1 MTKVCNPKDG
11 EVAKT
16 DEAVAKMDF
25 LKRMHSS
32 FFCKFV
38 PSIFMA
44 EYILENINFSTLSVY
59 DLLKHTTESS
69 FVGITDFHEICP
81 VAIENNTGIFT
92 KESSLQDFPMVT
104 ISKVGSSVLCSCT
117 CDNPDEKLCAHQA
130 EIIHSILEEKNFRIF
145 FDDLL
150 RRKILIPKA
159 KGYGL
164 ENEPDL
170 DAYFQ
175 LEYQDGKIEI
185 LPKIK
190 EMLPVDD
197 IMFQRDLLP
206 QHSSKLEELALSD
219 TGKKQILVI
228 GKHRYYNHL
237 IFSLMEAEITQ
248 TGKIKNPVTPVDAMQ
263 LIWKAEKP
271 QEIKFYTAINS
282 FQNNYNEDY
291 NPAELEALKLIVQN
305 PMGLEVY
312 YHDREIAETVSAR
325 SLSLIELNTLDAEVQ
340 LTVFKKDPFYEITGK
355 LQFNDT
361 SIPFKNVV
369 LRNEYF
375 VYNSNIFSL
384 VTHPDML
391 RIIRFFKANNEI
403 LLIHS
408 SKYESFMQNILHTLE
423 ERIHINYSYIQTAT
437 QVQLEDKNYQIEKV
451 IYLRQQDSY
460 IGITPVM
467 KYGQVEVPV
476 YSRKQIFDTDQN
488 GNPFKIERNDA
499 SEARFTSLIM
509 QQHPDFEEQMDGYQ
523 YFYLH
528 RDKFMENNWFLEA
541 FEIWRNEGITIL
553 GFNELK
559 NNKLNPHRAKIN
571 IQITSGLDW
580 FNAKLKVG
588 FGQKEATLKQ
598 LHRTLR
604 NKSKFV
610 QLDDGT
616 LGILPEEWIEKIA
629 TYFQAGEID
638 EELLKIP
645 KINFTEISSLFEKEV
660 LSKEVQNEITTYSSR
675 FLKVKNIPEVNI
687 PVDLKAEL
695 RDYQHEGLNWL
706 NFLDGFN
713 FGGCLAD
720 DMGLGKTIQIIAFIL
735 SQREKRGHTTNLIV
749 VPTSLLFNWQ
759 EEISRFAPSIKV
771 LMHYGADRPKTTVH
785 LSEYEVVLTS
795 YGMLLSDIQFL
806 KTFNFNYVFLDESQT
821 IKNPNSE
828 RYKAARLLQSRN
840 RIVLTGTPV
849 ENSTFD
855 LYSQLSFACPGLLGS
870 KQYFKDIYAIPID
883 KFEYSKR
890 ALELQQKIK
899 PFILRRTKKQVA
911 KELPEKTETV
921 IYCEMNAEQR
931 KIYDAYE
938 KELREFIEA
947 NDEDDLHKN
956 SMHVLTGLTRLRQIC
971 NSPVLIKEGY
981 SGEHSVKIEILME
994 QILGKSKDHK
1004 ILVFSQFVGML
1015 DLIKAELEKQG
1026 IRFEYLTGQTKDRGE
1041 KVAHFQENKEVR
1053 VFLISLKAGG
1063 VGLNLTQADYIY
1075 LVDPWWNPAIEN
1087 QAIDRSYRIGQTKN
1101 VIAVRMIC
1109 SNTVE
1114 EKILTLQKKKKQLAQ
1129 NLLKTDGTKFQGLS
1143 RQDLM
1148 DLLGS
1153 ES

>member
-1 MTKVCNPKDG
+1 M
-11 EVAKT
+11 
-16 DEAVAKMDF
+16 
-25 LKRMHSS
+25 
-32 FFCKFV
+32 FFV
-38 PSIFMA
+38 SLLRSIFMA
-44 EYILENINFSTLSVY
+44 EYILENINITTLSVY
-59 DLLKHTTESS
+59 DLLKHTAESS
-69 FVGITDFHEICP
+69 FIGITDFRDIYP
-81 VAIENNTGIFT
+81 IAIENNTGIFT
-92 KESSLQDFPMVT
+92 KKSSLQNFPTV
-104 ISKVGSSVLCSCT
+104 SVSRIGNVLLCNCT
-117 CDNPDEKLCAHQA
+117 CDNAKGQLCSHQA
-130 EIIHSILEEKNFRIF
+130 EIIHAILEEKNYRVF

-150 RRKILIPKA
+150 RKKVLLSKT

-170 DAYFQ
+170 DRYFQ
-175 LEYQDGKIEI
+175 IELADGKLEV

-190 EMLPVDD
+190 EMLPIDEHL
-197 IMFQRDLLP
+197 FQRELLP
-206 QHSSKLEELALSD
+206 QLPSKLDELAALD
-219 TGKKQILVI
+219 TGRKQILVI

-237 IFSLMEAEITQ
+237 VFSLMEAEITQ
-248 TGKIKNPVTPVDAMQ
+248 TGKIKNPITAVDAMQ
-263 LIWKAEKP
+263 LIWKADKP
-271 QEIKFYTAINS
+271 TDIKFYTAISS

-291 NPAELEALKLIVQN
+291 NPAELEALKLIVKN
-305 PMGLEVY
+305 PLGLEVY
-312 YHDREIAETVSAR
+312 YHDHGIADTISAK
-325 SLSLIELNTLDAEVQ
+325 SLTPVKLNTLNAEVQ
-340 LTVFKKDPFYEITGK
+340 LSVFKKDPFYEITGE
-355 LQFNDT
+355 LLFNDT
-361 SIPFKNVV
+361 YIPFKNVII
-369 LRNEYF
+369 RNEYF
-375 VYNSNIFSL
+375 VYNNNTFSFID
-384 VTHPDML
+384 HPEML

-408 SKYESFMQNILHTLE
+408 SKYEGFMQQILTTLE
-423 ERIHINYSYIQTAT
+423 EHIHINYSYIQAAT
-437 QVQLEDKNYQIEKV
+437 KVQLEENNFSTEKI
-451 IYLRQQDSY
+451 IYLRQQGNY

-488 GNPFKIERNDA
+488 GNPFKIERNDTA
-499 SEARFTSLIM
+499 EARFTSLVM

-528 RDKFMENNWFLEA
+528 RDKFLDDNWFLDA
-541 FEIWRNEGITIL
+541 FEIWRNEGIVIL

-580 FNAKLKVG
+580 FNARLKVS

-598 LHRTLR
+598 LHRTIR

-610 QLDDGT
+610 QLDDGS
-616 LGILPEEWIEKIA
+616 LGILPEEWMERIA
-629 TYFQAGEID
+629 ACFQAGEIE

-645 KINFTEISSLFEKEV
+645 KINFTEVSALFEKEV
-660 LSKEVQNEITTYSSR
+660 LDTEVQEEITTYSTQ
-675 FLKVKNIPEVNI
+675 FLPGQNIPQIRI
-687 PVDLKAEL
+687 PAELNAEL

-706 NFLDGFN
+706 NFLDNFN

-720 DMGLGKTIQIIAFIL
+720 DMGLGKTLQIIAFIL
-735 SQREKRGHTTNLIV
+735 SQREKRGPETNLIV

-759 EEISRFAPSIKV
+759 EELNKFAPSIKV
-771 LMHYGADRPKTTVH
+771 LVHYGPDRQKITDH
-785 LSEYEVVLTS
+785 LSDYEVILTS
-795 YGMLLSDIQFL
+795 YGILLSDIRFL
-806 KTFNFNYVFLDESQT
+806 KTFNFNYIFLDESQT

-828 RYKAARLLQSRN
+828 RYKAARLLQARN
-840 RIVLTGTPV
+840 RIVLTGTPI

-870 KQYFKDIYAIPID
+870 KQAFKDIYAIPID

-890 ALELQQKIK
+890 AIELQQKIK

-911 KELPEKTETV
+911 RELPEKTETV

-938 KELREFIEA
+938 KELREFIAA
-947 NDEDDLHKN
+947 NDDDDLNKN

-981 SGEHSVKIEILME
+981 SGAHSVKIEILME
-994 QILGKSKDHK
+994 ILGKSKDHK

-1015 DLIKAELEKQG
+1015 DLLKPELERYG
-1026 IRFEYLTGQTKDRGE
+1026 IPFEYLTGQTKDRGQ
-1041 KVAHFQENKEVR
+1041 KVANFQENENIR

-1063 VGLNLTQADYIY
+1063 IGLNLTQADYIY
-1075 LVDPWWNPAIEN
+1075 LIDPWWNPAAEN

-1114 EKILTLQKKKKQLAQ
+1114 EKILTLQKKKTMLAQ
-1129 NLLKTDGTKFQGLS
+1129 SLLKTDGTKFQGLS
-1143 RQDLM
+1143 KQDLL
-1148 DLLGS
+1148 DIL
-1153 ES
+1153 EQK

>member
-1 MTKVCNPKDG
+1 
-11 EVAKT
+11 
-16 DEAVAKMDF
+16 
-25 LKRMHSS
+25 
-32 FFCKFV
+32 
-38 PSIFMA
+38 MA
-44 EYILENINFSTLSVY
+44 EYILDNVNISTLSVY
-59 DLLKHTTESS
+59 DLLKHTSDST
-69 FVGITDFHEICP
+69 FIGIRDFRDISP
-81 VAIENNTGIFT
+81 VAIEKDTGIFT
-92 KESSLQDFPMVT
+92 KQSTLYDFPMVNIT
-104 ISKVGSSVLCSCT
+104 RIGSSLLCSCT
-117 CDNPDEKLCAHQA
+117 CNNEKKQLCIHQA
-130 EIIHSILEEKNFRIF
+130 EIIHCIIEDKNYRLF
-145 FDDLL
+145 FDDIL
-150 RRKILIPKA
+150 RKKTFLPKA

-170 DAYFQ
+170 DQYFELQ
-175 LEYQDGKIEI
+175 YTDGRIEI
-185 LPKIK
+185 VPKIK

-197 IMFQRDLLP
+197 VILKKDLLP
-206 QHSSKLEELALSD
+206 QFSSKLDELAAQE
-219 TGKKQILVI
+219 TAKKQILVI

-237 IFSLMEAEITQ
+237 TFSLMEAETTQ
-248 TGKIKNPVTPVDAMQ
+248 SGKIKNPVSPVDAMQ
-263 LIWKAEKP
+263 LIWKAEQP
-271 QEIKFYTAINS
+271 ADIKFYTAITS

-305 PMGLEVY
+305 PLELEVC
-312 YHDREIAETVSAR
+312 YHDRQIAETVSAK
-325 SLSLIELNTLDAEVQ
+325 SLFKVELNTLDAEVQ
-340 LTVFKKDPFYEITGK
+340 LSVFKKDPFYEITGE
-355 LQFNDT
+355 LQFNDV
-361 SIPFKNVV
+361 SVPFKNVV

-375 VYNSNIFSL
+375 VYNRNIFSF
-384 VTHPDML
+384 VDDPDML
-391 RIIRFFKANNEI
+391 KIIRFFKANNEI
-403 LLIHS
+403 LLVHS
-408 SKYESFMQNILHTLE
+408 SKYEAFMQNILSAIE
-423 ERIHINYSYIQTAT
+423 ERIHINYSYIQPAT
-437 QVQLEDKNYQIEKV
+437 EVQLEDKNYQVEKV
-451 IYLRQQDSY
+451 IYLRQQENY

-467 KYGQVEVPV
+467 KYGDIEVPV

-488 GNPFKIERNDA
+488 GNPFKIERNESA
-499 SEARFTSLIM
+499 EARFTSLIM
-509 QQHPDFEEQMDGYQ
+509 QQHPDFEDQMDGYQ

-528 RDKFMENNWFLEA
+528 RDKFLDNNWFLNA
-541 FEIWRNEGITIL
+541 FETWRNEGITIL

-559 NNKLNPHRAKIN
+559 NNKLNAHRAKIN

-588 FGQKEATLKQ
+588 FGPKEASLKQ
-598 LHRTLR
+598 LHRAIR

-610 QLDDGT
+610 QLDDGSM
-616 LGILPEEWIEKIA
+616 GILPEEWMEKISA
-629 TYFQAGEID
+629 CFRVGEID
-638 EELLKIP
+638 EEILKIP
-645 KINFTEISSLFEKEV
+645 KINFTEVTSLFEKEI
-660 LSKEVQNEITTYSSR
+660 LSKEIQEELTSYFAKFS
-675 FLKVKNIPEVNI
+675 KVKDIPETAI
-687 PVDLKAEL
+687 PAELKAEL
-695 RDYQHEGLNWL
+695 RDYQHDGLNWL
-706 NFLDGFN
+706 NFLDDFN

-759 EEISRFAPSIKV
+759 EEISRFAPSVKV
-771 LMHYGADRPKTTVH
+771 LLHYGADRPKATAH
-785 LSEYEVVLTS
+785 MSEYEVVLTT
-795 YGMLLSDIQFL
+795 YGMLLSDIKFL
-806 KTFNFNYVFLDESQT
+806 KGFNFNYVFLDESQV

-890 ALELQQKIK
+890 AMELQQKIK

-921 IYCEMNAEQR
+921 IYCEMNTEQR

-938 KELREFIEA
+938 KELREFVAA
-947 NDEDDLHKN
+947 NDDDDLNKN

-971 NSPVLIKEGY
+971 NSPVLMKEGY
-981 SGEHSVKIEILME
+981 SGENAVKIEILTE

-1015 DLIKAELEKQG
+1015 DLIKAELEQHNIG
-1026 IRFEYLTGQTKDRGE
+1026 YEYLTGQTKDRGE
-1041 KVAHFQENKEVR
+1041 KVTHFQNNEDIR

-1075 LVDPWWNPAIEN
+1075 LVDPWWNPAAEN

-1129 NLLKTDGTKFQGLS
+1129 NLLTTDGKKLQGLS
-1143 RQDLM
+1143 KQDLM

-1153 ES
+1153 GS

>member
-1 MTKVCNPKDG
+1 
-11 EVAKT
+11 
-16 DEAVAKMDF
+16 
-25 LKRMHSS
+25 
-32 FFCKFV
+32 
-38 PSIFMA
+38 MA
-44 EYILENINFSTLSVY
+44 EYILDNVNITTLSVY
-59 DLLKHTTESS
+59 DLLKHTSDS
-69 FVGITDFHEICP
+69 AFIGIRDFREIYP
-81 VAIENNTGIFT
+81 AAIENNTGIFT
-92 KESSLQDFPMVT
+92 KQSSLQDFPMVS
-104 ISKVGSSVLCSCT
+104 ISKVGSSLLCSCT
-117 CDNPDEKLCAHQA
+117 CDNQKNLLCSHQA
-130 EIIHSILEEKNFRIF
+130 EIIHCIIEDKNYRLF
-145 FDDLL
+145 FDDML
-150 RRKILIPKA
+150 RKKAILPKA
-159 KGYGL
+159 KAYGL

-170 DAYFQ
+170 DQYFQ
-175 LEYQDGKIEI
+175 LEYSDGKIEI
-185 LPKIK
+185 HPKIK
-190 EMLPVDD
+190 EMLPVDEV
-197 IMFQRDLLP
+197 MLQKDLLP
-206 QHSSKLEELALSD
+206 QLPSRLDELAVLE

-228 GKHRYYNHL
+228 GKHRYYNHMT
-237 IFSLMEAEITQ
+237 FSLMEAEVTQ
-248 TGKIKNPVTPVDAMQ
+248 TGKLKNPVNPVDAMQ

-271 QEIKFYTAINS
+271 ADIKFYTAITS

-291 NPAELEALKLIVQN
+291 NPSELEALKLIVKN
-305 PMGLEVY
+305 PLGLEVY
-312 YHDREIAETVSAR
+312 YHDREIAETVSAK
-325 SLSLIELNTLDAEVQ
+325 SLSQVELNTLDAEVQ
-340 LTVFKKDPFYEITGK
+340 LSVFKKDPFYEITGE
-355 LQFNDT
+355 LLFNDI
-361 SIPFKNVV
+361 SVPFKNIV
-369 LRNEYF
+369 LKNEYF
-375 VYNSNIFSL
+375 VYNRNVFSF
-384 VTHPDML
+384 VDHPDML

-408 SKYESFMQNILHTLE
+408 SKYEAFMKDILSTIE
-423 ERIHINYSYIQTAT
+423 DRIHINYNYIQAAT
-437 QVQLEDKNYQIEKV
+437 KAQLEDKNYHTERV
-451 IYLRQQDSY
+451 IYLRQQENY

-467 KYGQVEVPV
+467 KYGGVEVPV
-476 YSRKQIFDTDQN
+476 YSRKQLFDTDQN
-488 GNPFKIERNDA
+488 GNPFKIERNEPA
-499 SEARFTSLIM
+499 EARFTSLVM

-528 RDKFMENNWFLEA
+528 RDKFLDNNWFLGA
-541 FEIWRNEGITIL
+541 FDTWRNEGITIL

-559 NNKLNPHRAKIN
+559 NNKLNSHRAKIN

-588 FGQKEATLKQ
+588 FGPKEASLKQ
-598 LHRTLR
+598 LHRSIR

-610 QLDDGT
+610 QLDDGS
-616 LGILPEEWIEKIA
+616 LGILPEEWMEKIA
-629 TYFQAGEID
+629 AYFHAGEID
-638 EELLKIP
+638 EQLLKIP
-645 KINFTEISSLFEKEV
+645 KINFTEVTSLFEKEI
-660 LSKEVQNEITTYSSR
+660 LSQEVQDELATYSTKFS
-675 FLKVKNIPEVNI
+675 KVKNIPKVNI
-687 PVDLKAEL
+687 PAALNAEL
-695 RDYQHEGLNWL
+695 RDYQHDGLNWL

-759 EEISRFAPSIKV
+759 EELSRFAPSIKV
-771 LMHYGADRPKTTVH
+771 LLHYGADRPKTTAH
-785 LSEYEVVLTS
+785 MQDYEVVLTT
-795 YGMLLSDIQFL
+795 YGMMLSDIRFL
-806 KTFNFNYVFLDESQT
+806 KSFNFNYVFLDESQV

-883 KFEYSKR
+883 KFEFSKR

-938 KELREFIEA
+938 KELREFIAA
-947 NDEDDLHKN
+947 NDDDDLNKN

-971 NSPVLIKEGY
+971 NSPVLMKEGY
-981 SGEHSVKIEILME
+981 SGENAVKIEILME
-994 QILGKSKDHK
+994 QILGKSQDHK

-1015 DLIKAELEKQG
+1015 DLIKTELERHNIQ
-1026 IRFEYLTGQTKDRGE
+1026 FEYLTGQTKDRGE
-1041 KVAHFQENKEVR
+1041 KVSNFQKNKDIR

-1075 LVDPWWNPAIEN
+1075 LVDPWWNPAAEN

-1129 NLLKTDGTKFQGLS
+1129 NLLTTDGKKLQGLS
-1143 RQDLM
+1143 KQDLM
-1148 DLLGS
+1148 DLL
-1153 ES
+1153 ESNS

>member
-1 MTKVCNPKDG
+1 
-11 EVAKT
+11 
-16 DEAVAKMDF
+16 
-25 LKRMHSS
+25 
-32 FFCKFV
+32 
-38 PSIFMA
+38 MA

-59 DLLKHTTESS
+59 DLLKHTSESS
-69 FVGITDFHEICP
+69 FIEITDFHEVYP

-92 KESSLQDFPMVT
+92 KKTSLQDFPMVT
-104 ISKVGSSVLCSCT
+104 ISKIGNSLLCTCT
-117 CDNPDEKLCAHQA
+117 CDHPKAQLCLHQT
-130 EIIHSILEEKNFRIF
+130 EIIHCILEEKNYRIF
-145 FDDLL
+145 FDDIL
-150 RRKILIPKA
+150 RKKTFVSKA

-170 DAYFQ
+170 DLYFQ
-175 LEYQDGKIEI
+175 LEFTEGKLEI
-185 LPKIK
+185 APKIK
-190 EMLPVDD
+190 EMFPIDEL
-197 IMFQRDLLP
+197 MLQKDLLP
-206 QHSSKLEELALSD
+206 QHPSKLDELAALE

-248 TGKIKNPVTPVDAMQ
+248 TGKIKNPVTSVDAMQ

-271 QEIKFYTAINS
+271 LDIKFYTAIS
-282 FQNNYNEDY
+282 TFQNNYNEDY
-291 NPAELEALKLIVQN
+291 NAAELEALKLIVKN
-305 PMGLEVY
+305 PLGLDVY
-312 YHDREIAETVSAR
+312 FHDREIAETISSK
-325 SLSLIELNTLDAEVQ
+325 SLANIKLNTLDGELQ
-340 LTVFKKDPFYEITGK
+340 LSVFKKDPFYEITGE
-355 LQFNDT
+355 LLFND
-361 SIPFKNVV
+361 SSVPFKNVII
-369 LRNEYF
+369 RNEYF
-375 VYNSNIFSL
+375 VYNGNTFSFIE
-384 VTHPDML
+384 HPDML
-391 RIIRFFKANNEI
+391 RIIKFFKANNEI

-408 SKYESFMQNILHTLE
+408 SKYEGFMRQILQTLE
-423 ERIHINYSYIQTAT
+423 DRIQINYRYIHPAT
-437 QVQLEDKNYQIEKV
+437 KVQLKEKKFQTEKI
-451 IYLRQQDSY
+451 IYLRQQENY

-467 KYGQVEVPV
+467 KYGEVEVPV

-488 GNPFKIERNDA
+488 GNPFKIERDDA
-499 SEARFTSLIM
+499 TEARFTSLVM

-528 RDKFMENNWFLEA
+528 RDKFLEDNWFLNA
-541 FEIWRNEGITIL
+541 FELWRNEGIIIL

-559 NNKLNPHRAKIN
+559 NNKLNPHRSKIN

-580 FNAKLKVG
+580 FNAKLKVS

-598 LHRTLR
+598 LHRTIR

-610 QLDDGT
+610 QLDDGS
-616 LGILPEEWIEKIA
+616 LGILPEEWMDKIA
-629 TYFQAGEID
+629 AYFQAGEID
-638 EELLKIP
+638 EDVLKIP
-645 KINFTEISSLFEKEV
+645 KINFTEVSSLFEKEV
-660 LSKEVQNEITTYSSR
+660 LSNEVQDEIATYSTQFST
-675 FLKVKNIPEVNI
+675 VKSIPQINIPTELN
-687 PVDLKAEL
+687 AEL
-695 RDYQHEGLNWL
+695 RDYQHDGLNWL
-706 NFLDGFN
+706 NFLDDFN

-720 DMGLGKTIQIIAFIL
+720 DMGLGKTLQIIAFIL
-735 SQREKRGHTTNLIV
+735 SQREKRGSTTNLVV

-759 EEISRFAPSIKV
+759 EEIRKFAPSIKV
-771 LMHYGADRPKTTVH
+771 LVHYGADRQKTTTH
-785 LSEYEVVLTS
+785 LSDYEVLLTS
-795 YGMLLSDIQFL
+795 YGMLLSDIRFL
-806 KTFNFNYVFLDESQT
+806 KTFTFNYIFLDESQT

-828 RYKAARLLQSRN
+828 RYKAARLLQARN

-849 ENSTFD
+849 ENSIFD

-883 KFEYSKR
+883 KFEFSKR
-890 ALELQQKIK
+890 AMELQQKIK

-947 NDEDDLHKN
+947 NDDDDLNKN
-956 SMHVLTGLTRLRQIC
+956 SIHVLTGLTRLRQIC

-981 SGEHSVKIEILME
+981 SNEHAVKIEILME

-1015 DLIKAELEKQG
+1015 DLLKPELERHG
-1026 IRFEYLTGQTKDRGE
+1026 IPFEYLTGQTKDRGK
-1041 KVAHFQENKEVR
+1041 KVANFQENDDIR

-1075 LVDPWWNPAIEN
+1075 LIDPWWNPATEN

-1114 EKILTLQKKKKQLAQ
+1114 EKILTLQKKKTLLAQ

-1143 RQDLM
+1143 KQDLL
-1148 DLLGS
+1148 DIL
-1153 ES
+1153 EQN

>member
-1 MTKVCNPKDG
+1 
-11 EVAKT
+11 
-16 DEAVAKMDF
+16 
-25 LKRMHSS
+25 
-32 FFCKFV
+32 
-38 PSIFMA
+38 MA
-44 EYILENINFSTLSVY
+44 EYILENINISTLSVY
-59 DLLKHTTESS
+59 DLLKHTTESAFTS
-69 FVGITDFHEICP
+69 IRDFHEIDP
-81 VAIENNTGIFT
+81 VHLENNTGIFT
-92 KESSLQDFPMVT
+92 KKPSLQEFPVVT
-104 ISKVGSSVLCSCT
+104 ISKIGRSLLCSCT
-117 CDNPDEKLCAHQA
+117 CNAPEGQLCAHQA
-130 EIIHSILEEKNFRIF
+130 EIIHAILEKKNFLVF
-145 FDDLL
+145 FDDDL
-150 RRKILIPKA
+150 RRKTIIPKA
-159 KGYGL
+159 KIYGMEHESNL
-164 ENEPDL
+164 DL
-170 DAYFQ
+170 YFQ
-175 LEYQDGKIEI
+175 VKYIEGKIEI
-185 LPKIK
+185 IPKIK
-190 EMLPVDD
+190 EMIPMDEQ
-197 IMFQRDLLP
+197 MFQRDLLP
-206 QHSSKLEELALSD
+206 QHPSKLEELSLLE
-219 TGKKQILVI
+219 TGKKQILVM

-237 IFSLMEAEITQ
+237 VFSLMEAEITQ

-271 QEIKFYTAINS
+271 QEIKFFTAIMT

-305 PMGLEVY
+305 PLALEVY
-312 YHDREIAETVSAR
+312 YHDREIAETVSSK
-325 SLSLIELNTLDAEVQ
+325 SLTPTQLNTLDADIQ
-340 LTVFKKDPFYEITGK
+340 LSVFKKDPFYEITGE
-355 LQFNDT
+355 LQLNDV
-361 SIPFKNVV
+361 SVPFKNIV

-375 VYNSNIFSL
+375 VYNQNIFSF
-384 VTHPDML
+384 VNHPDML
-391 RIIRFFKANNEI
+391 KVIRFFKANNEI
-403 LLIHS
+403 LLVHS
-408 SKYESFMQNILHTLE
+408 SKYEDFMRNILHTLE
-423 ERIHINYSYIQTAT
+423 ERININYSHIQPAT
-437 QVQLEDKNYQIEKV
+437 KAQLKDKNYQIEKV
-451 IYLRQQDSY
+451 VYLRQQENY

-467 KYGQVEVPV
+467 KYGDVEVPV

-499 SEARFTSLIM
+499 AEARFTSLIM

-528 RDKFMENNWFLEA
+528 RDKFLDNNWFLEA
-541 FEIWRNEGITIL
+541 FDNWRSEGVTIL

-559 NNKLNPHRAKIN
+559 NNKLSPHRAKIN

-580 FNAKLKVG
+580 FNAQLKVG

-598 LHRTLR
+598 LHRTIR

-610 QLDDGT
+610 QLDDGS
-616 LGILPEEWIEKIA
+616 LGILPEEWMEKIA
-629 TYFQAGEID
+629 AYFQAGEID

-660 LSKEVQNEITTYSSR
+660 LSKEVQNEISTYFSKFS
-675 FLKVKNIPEVNI
+675 KIKKIPAVAV
-687 PVDLKAEL
+687 PAGLKAEL

-706 NFLDGFN
+706 SFLDGFN

-735 SQREKRGHTTNLIV
+735 SQKEKRGHSTHLVV

-759 EEISRFAPSIKV
+759 EEISRFAPSVKV
-771 LMHYGADRPKTTVH
+771 LLHYGADRPKTTTH
-785 LSEYEVVLTS
+785 MSDYDVVLTT
-795 YGMLLSDIQFL
+795 YGMLLSDIRFL
-806 KTFNFNYVFLDESQT
+806 KTFTFGYIFLDESQT

-828 RYKAARLLQSRN
+828 RYKAARLLHSRN

-911 KELPEKTETV
+911 TELPEKTETV

-931 KIYDAYE
+931 RIYDAYE
-938 KELREFIEA
+938 KELREYIAA
-947 NDEDDLHKN
+947 NDDDELNKN
-956 SMHVLTGLTRLRQIC
+956 SIHILTGLTRLRQIC

-981 SGEHSVKIEILME
+981 SGEHSVKIDILTE

-1015 DLIKAELEKQG
+1015 DLIKAELEKHG
-1026 IRFEYLTGQTKDRGE
+1026 IAFEYLTGQTKDRGE
-1041 KVAHFQENKEVR
+1041 KVANFQNNQDIR

-1114 EKILTLQKKKKQLAQ
+1114 EKILTLQKKKRQLAQ
-1129 NLLKTDGTKFQGLS
+1129 NLLKSDGTKFQGLS
-1143 RQDLM
+1143 KQDLM
-1148 DLLGS
+1148 DLL
-1153 ES
+1153 ESDS

>member
-1 MTKVCNPKDG
+1 
-11 EVAKT
+11 
-16 DEAVAKMDF
+16 
-25 LKRMHSS
+25 
-32 FFCKFV
+32 
-38 PSIFMA
+38 MA
-44 EYILENINFSTLSVY
+44 EYILDKINISTLSVY
-59 DLLKHTTESS
+59 DLLKHTSDS
-69 FVGITDFHEICP
+69 AFIGIRDFREIYP
-81 VAIENNTGIFT
+81 AAIENNTGIFT
-92 KESSLQDFPMVT
+92 KLSSLQDFPAVT
-104 ISKVGSSVLCSCT
+104 ISKINSTLICSCT
-117 CDNPDEKLCAHQA
+117 CDNEKNMLCSHQT
-130 EIIHSILEEKNFRIF
+130 EVIHSIIENKNFRLF
-145 FDDLL
+145 FDKKKKKKTFLT
-150 RRKILIPKA
+150 KA

-170 DAYFQ
+170 DQYFE
-175 LEYQDGKIEI
+175 LVYKDDKIEI

-197 IMFQRDLLP
+197 LMLTRELLP
-206 QHSSKLEELALSD
+206 QSSSQLDQLAMLE
-219 TGKKQILVI
+219 TGKKMILVI
-228 GKHRYYNHL
+228 GKHRYYNHMT
-237 IFSLMEAEITQ
+237 FSLMKAEITQ
-248 TGKIKNPVTPVDAMQ
+248 TGKIKNPVSPIDALQ

-271 QEIKFYTAINS
+271 ADIKFYTAITS

-291 NPAELEALKLIVQN
+291 NPSELEALKLIVQN
-305 PMGLEVY
+305 PLELEVY
-312 YHDREIAETVSAR
+312 YHDREMAETVSSK
-325 SLSLIELNTLDAEVQ
+325 SLFPIELNTLDAEVQ
-340 LTVFKKDPFYEITGK
+340 LSVFKKDPFFEITGE
-355 LQFNDT
+355 LLFNDI
-361 SIPFKNVV
+361 SIPFKNIV

-375 VYNSNIFSL
+375 VYNRNIFSF
-384 VTHPDML
+384 VDDPDML

-403 LLIHS
+403 LLVHS
-408 SKYESFMQNILHTLE
+408 SKYEAFMQNILSVIE

-437 QVQLEDKNYQIEKV
+437 KVQLEDKNYQTEKV
-451 IYLRQQDSY
+451 IYLRQQENY

-467 KYGQVEVPV
+467 KYGDVEVPV
-476 YSRKQIFDTDQN
+476 YSRKQLFDTDQN
-488 GNPFKIERNDA
+488 GNPFKIERNESA
-499 SEARFTSLIM
+499 EARFTSLVM

-528 RDKFMENNWFLEA
+528 RDKFLDNNWFLDA
-541 FEIWRNEGITIL
+541 FETWRNEGIIIL
-553 GFNELK
+553 GFNKLK

-588 FGQKEATLKQ
+588 FGPKEASLKQ
-598 LHRTLR
+598 LHRAIR

-610 QLDDGT
+610 QLDDGSM
-616 LGILPEEWIEKIA
+616 GILPEEWMEKISA
-629 TYFQAGEID
+629 YFRAGEID

-645 KINFTEISSLFEKEV
+645 KINFSEVTSLFEKEI
-660 LSKEVQNEITTYSSR
+660 LSKEIQEELTCYSTKFS
-675 FLKVKNIPEVNI
+675 KVKDIPEVAV
-687 PVDLKAEL
+687 PADLDAEL
-695 RDYQHEGLNWL
+695 RDYQHDGLNWL
-706 NFLDGFN
+706 NFLDSFN

-759 EEISRFAPSIKV
+759 EEMNRFAPSIKV
-771 LMHYGADRPKTTVH
+771 LLHYGADRPKTTAH
-785 LSEYEVVLTS
+785 MPEYEVVLTT

-806 KTFNFNYVFLDESQT
+806 KNLNFNYVFLDESQV

-890 ALELQQKIK
+890 AIELQQKIK

-921 IYCEMNAEQR
+921 IYCEMNTEQR

-938 KELREFIEA
+938 KELREFIAA
-947 NDEDDLHKN
+947 NDDDDLNKN

-971 NSPVLIKEGY
+971 NSPVLMKEGY
-981 SGEHSVKIEILME
+981 SGENAVKIEILME

-1015 DLIKAELEKQG
+1015 DLIKAELERHNIQ
-1026 IRFEYLTGQTKDRGE
+1026 FEYLTGQTKDRGE
-1041 KVAHFQENKEVR
+1041 KVSNFQKNKDIR
-1053 VFLISLKAGG
+1053 IFLISLKAGG

-1075 LVDPWWNPAIEN
+1075 LVDPWWNPAAEN

-1114 EKILTLQKKKKQLAQ
+1114 EKILTLQKKKKELAQ
-1129 NLLKTDGTKFQGLS
+1129 NLLTTDGKKFQGLS

-1148 DLLGS
+1148 DLLAS

>member
-1 MTKVCNPKDG
+1 
-11 EVAKT
+11 
-16 DEAVAKMDF
+16 
-25 LKRMHSS
+25 
-32 FFCKFV
+32 
-38 PSIFMA
+38 MA
-44 EYILENINFSTLSVY
+44 EYILENINISTLSVY
-59 DLLKHTTESS
+59 DLLKHTSESS
-69 FVGITDFHEICP
+69 FIGITDFHEVYP

-92 KESSLQDFPMVT
+92 KDSSLQDFPMVT
-104 ISKVGSSVLCSCT
+104 ISRINNSLICSCT
-117 CDNPDEKLCAHQA
+117 CDHSKAQLCAHQA
-130 EIIHSILEEKNFRIF
+130 EIIHCILEEKKYRIF
-145 FDDLL
+145 FDEIL
-150 RRKILIPKA
+150 RKKTFLSKA

-170 DAYFQ
+170 DQYFQ
-175 LEYQDGKIEI
+175 LRLTEGKLEI

-190 EMLPVDD
+190 EMLPMDEQ
-197 IMFQRDLLP
+197 MFQRDLLP
-206 QHSSKLEELALSD
+206 QLPSKLDELAAQE

-237 IFSLMEAEITQ
+237 VFSLMEAETTQ
-248 TGKIKNPVTPVDAMQ
+248 TGKIKNPVNAVDAMQ

-271 QEIKFYTAINS
+271 LDIKFYTAISS
-282 FQNNYNEDY
+282 FQNNYNEEY
-291 NPAELEALKLIVQN
+291 NAAEWEALKLIVKN
-305 PMGLEVY
+305 PLDLEVY
-312 YHDREIAETVSAR
+312 YHDREIAETVSAK
-325 SLSLIELNTLDAEVQ
+325 SLTPVTLNTLNTEVQ
-340 LTVFKKDPFYEITGK
+340 LSVFKKDPFYEITGS
-355 LQFNDT
+355 LLLND
-361 SIPFKNVV
+361 SSVPFKNVII
-369 LRNEYF
+369 RNEYF
-375 VYNSNIFSL
+375 VYNSNTFSL
-384 VTHPDML
+384 IDHPDML

-408 SKYESFMQNILHTLE
+408 SKYEEFMRQTLSSLE
-423 ERIHINYSYIQTAT
+423 EHIHINYSYIQSAT
-437 QVQLEDKNYQIEKV
+437 KVQLEEKKFQIERV
-451 IYLRQQDSY
+451 IYLRQQENY

-499 SEARFTSLIM
+499 SEARFTSLVM

-528 RDKFMENNWFLEA
+528 RDKFLDDNWFLNA
-541 FEIWRNEGITIL
+541 FEAWRNEGIIIL

-598 LHRTLR
+598 LHRTIR

-610 QLDDGT
+610 QLDDGS
-616 LGILPEEWIEKIA
+616 LGILPEEWMDKIA
-629 TYFQAGEID
+629 AYFQAGEID

-645 KINFTEISSLFEKEV
+645 KINFTEISSLFEKEI
-660 LSKEVQNEITTYSSR
+660 LSTEIQDEITTYSTQFSPG
-675 FLKVKNIPEVNI
+675 KNIPQVNI
-687 PVDLKAEL
+687 PVELNAEL

-706 NFLDGFN
+706 NFLDDFN

-720 DMGLGKTIQIIAFIL
+720 DMGLGKTLQVIAFIL
-735 SQREKRGHTTNLIV
+735 SQREKRGHTTNLVV
-749 VPTSLLFNWQ
+749 VPTSLIFNWQ
-759 EEISRFAPSIKV
+759 EEVRKFAPSIKV
-771 LMHYGADRPKTTVH
+771 LVHYGPDRQKSTTH
-785 LSEYEVVLTS
+785 LSDYEIILTS
-795 YGMLLSDIQFL
+795 YGMLLSDIRFL
-806 KTFNFNYVFLDESQT
+806 KTFNFNYTFLDESQT

-870 KQYFKDIYAIPID
+870 KHYFKDIYAIPID

-890 ALELQQKIK
+890 AMELQQKIK

-921 IYCEMNAEQR
+921 IYCEMNIEQR
-931 KIYDAYE
+931 RIYDAYE
-938 KELREFIEA
+938 KELREFIAA
-947 NDEDDLHKN
+947 NDDDDLNKN

-981 SGEHSVKIEILME
+981 SGENAVKIEILME

-1015 DLIKAELEKQG
+1015 DLLKPELERHG
-1026 IRFEYLTGQTKDRGE
+1026 IPFEYLTGQTKDRGQ
-1041 KVAHFQENKEVR
+1041 KVANFQENEEIR

-1075 LVDPWWNPAIEN
+1075 LIDPWWNPATEN

-1114 EKILTLQKKKKQLAQ
+1114 EKILVLQKKKKLLAQ

-1143 RQDLM
+1143 KQDLL
-1148 DLLGS
+1148 DIL
-1153 ES
+1153 EQK

>member
-1 MTKVCNPKDG
+1 
-11 EVAKT
+11 
-16 DEAVAKMDF
+16 MDSQIH
-25 LKRMHSS
+25 L
-32 FFCKFV
+32 FFV
-38 PSIFMA
+38 SLPSSIFMA
-44 EYILENINFSTLSVY
+44 EYILDNVNISTLSAY
-59 DLLKHTTESS
+59 DLLKHTSDS
-69 FVGITDFHEICP
+69 AFIGIRDFREIYP
-81 VAIENNTGIFT
+81 AAIENNTGIFT
-92 KESSLQDFPMVT
+92 KQSSLQDFPMVS
-104 ISKVGSSVLCSCT
+104 ISKVGSSLLCSCT
-117 CDNPDEKLCAHQA
+117 CDDQKDKLCSHQA
-130 EIIHSILEEKNFRIF
+130 EIIHCIIEDKNYRLF
-145 FDDLL
+145 FDDML
-150 RRKILIPKA
+150 RKKAILPKA
-159 KGYGL
+159 KAYGL

-170 DAYFQ
+170 DQYFQ
-175 LEYQDGKIEI
+175 LEYSDGKIEI
-185 LPKIK
+185 HPKIK
-190 EMLPVDD
+190 EMLPVDEV
-197 IMFQRDLLP
+197 MLQRDLLP
-206 QHSSKLEELALSD
+206 QLPSKLDELAVLE

-228 GKHRYYNHL
+228 GKHRYYNHMT
-237 IFSLMEAEITQ
+237 FSLMEAEITQ
-248 TGKIKNPVTPVDAMQ
+248 TGKLKNPVTPVDSMQ
-263 LIWKAEKP
+263 LIWRAEKP
-271 QEIKFYTAINS
+271 AEIKFYTAITS

-291 NPAELEALKLIVQN
+291 NPSELEALKLIVQN
-305 PMGLEVY
+305 PLGLDVY
-312 YHDREIAETVSAR
+312 YHDREIAETVSAK
-325 SLSLIELNTLDAEVQ
+325 SLSQVELNTLDAEVQ
-340 LTVFKKDPFYEITGK
+340 LSVFKKDPFYEITGE
-355 LQFNDT
+355 LLFNDI
-361 SIPFKNVV
+361 SVPFKNIV

-375 VYNSNIFSL
+375 VYNRNIFSF
-384 VTHPDML
+384 VDHPDML
-391 RIIRFFKANNEI
+391 KIIRFFKANNEI

-408 SKYESFMQNILHTLE
+408 SKYEAFMKDILSAIE
-423 ERIHINYSYIQTAT
+423 ERIHINYNYIQVAT
-437 QVQLEDKNYQIEKV
+437 KVQLEDKNYHTKRI
-451 IYLRQQDSY
+451 IYLRQQENY

-467 KYGQVEVPV
+467 KYGDVEVPV
-476 YSRKQIFDTDQN
+476 YSRKQLFDTDQN
-488 GNPFKIERNDA
+488 GNPFKIERNEPA
-499 SEARFTSLIM
+499 EARFTSLVM

-528 RDKFMENNWFLEA
+528 RDKFLDNNWFLEA
-541 FEIWRNEGITIL
+541 FDTWRNEGITIL

-559 NNKLNPHRAKIN
+559 NNKLNSHRAKIN

-588 FGQKEATLKQ
+588 FGPKEASLKQ
-598 LHRTLR
+598 LHRSIR

-610 QLDDGT
+610 QLDDGSM
-616 LGILPEEWIEKIA
+616 GILPEEWMEKIA
-629 TYFQAGEID
+629 AYFHAGEID

-645 KINFTEISSLFEKEV
+645 KISFTEVSSLFEKEV
-660 LSKEVQNEITTYSSR
+660 LSQEVQEELTTYSTKFS
-675 FLKVKNIPEVNI
+675 KVKNIPKVNI
-687 PVDLKAEL
+687 PAALNAEL
-695 RDYQHEGLNWL
+695 RDYQHDGLNWL

-759 EEISRFAPSIKV
+759 EELSRFAPSIKV
-771 LMHYGADRPKTTVH
+771 LLHYGADRPKTTAH
-785 LSEYEVVLTS
+785 MQDYEVVLTT
-795 YGMLLSDIQFL
+795 YGMMLSDVRFL
-806 KTFNFNYVFLDESQT
+806 KNFNFNYVFLDESQI

-938 KELREFIEA
+938 KELREFIAA
-947 NDEDDLHKN
+947 NDDDDLNKN

-971 NSPVLIKEGY
+971 NSPVLMKEGY
-981 SGEHSVKIEILME
+981 SGANAVKIEILME
-994 QILGKSKDHK
+994 QILGKSQDHK

-1015 DLIKAELEKQG
+1015 DLIKTELERHNIQ
-1026 IRFEYLTGQTKDRGE
+1026 FEYLTGQTKDRGE
-1041 KVAHFQENKEVR
+1041 KVNNFQKNDDIR

-1075 LVDPWWNPAIEN
+1075 LVDPWWNPAAEN
-1087 QAIDRSYRIGQTKN
+1087 QAIDRSYRMGQTKN

-1129 NLLKTDGTKFQGLS
+1129 NLLTTDGKKLQGLS
-1143 RQDLM
+1143 KQDLM
-1148 DLLGS
+1148 DLLESGS
-1153 ES
+1153 

>member
-1 MTKVCNPKDG
+1 
-11 EVAKT
+11 
-16 DEAVAKMDF
+16 
-25 LKRMHSS
+25 
-32 FFCKFV
+32 
-38 PSIFMA
+38 MA
-44 EYILENINFSTLSVY
+44 EYILDNVNISTLSVY
-59 DLLKHTTESS
+59 DLLKHTSDST
-69 FVGITDFHEICP
+69 FIGIRDFRDISP
-81 VAIENNTGIFT
+81 VAIEKDTGIFT
-92 KESSLQDFPMVT
+92 KQSTLYDFPMVNIT
-104 ISKVGSSVLCSCT
+104 RIGSSLLCSCT
-117 CDNPDEKLCAHQA
+117 CNNEKKQLCIHQA
-130 EIIHSILEEKNFRIF
+130 EIIHCILEDKNYRLF
-145 FDDLL
+145 FDDIL
-150 RRKILIPKA
+150 RKKTFLPKA

-170 DAYFQ
+170 DQYFELQ
-175 LEYQDGKIEI
+175 YTDGRIEI

-197 IMFQRDLLP
+197 VILKRDLLP
-206 QHSSKLEELALSD
+206 QFSSKLDELAVQE
-219 TGKKQILVI
+219 TAKKQILVI
-228 GKHRYYNHL
+228 GKHRYYSHL
-237 IFSLMEAEITQ
+237 TFSLMEAETTQ
-248 TGKIKNPVTPVDAMQ
+248 SGKIKNPVSPVDAMQ
-263 LIWKAEKP
+263 LIWKAEQP
-271 QEIKFYTAINS
+271 ADIKFYTAITS

-291 NPAELEALKLIVQN
+291 NPAELEALKLIVQK
-305 PMGLEVY
+305 PLELEVY
-312 YHDREIAETVSAR
+312 YHDREIAETVSAK
-325 SLSLIELNTLDAEVQ
+325 SLFRVELNTLDAEVQ
-340 LTVFKKDPFYEITGK
+340 LSVFKKDPFYEITGE
-355 LQFNDT
+355 LQFNDV
-361 SIPFKNVV
+361 SVPFKNVV

-375 VYNSNIFSL
+375 VYNRNIFSF
-384 VTHPDML
+384 VDDPDML
-391 RIIRFFKANNEI
+391 KIIRFFKANNEI
-403 LLIHS
+403 LLVHS
-408 SKYESFMQNILHTLE
+408 SKYEAFMQNILSAIE
-423 ERIHINYSYIQTAT
+423 ERIHINYSYIQPAT
-437 QVQLEDKNYQIEKV
+437 EVQLEDKNYQVEKV
-451 IYLRQQDSY
+451 IYLRQQENY

-467 KYGQVEVPV
+467 KYGDIEVPV
-476 YSRKQIFDTDQN
+476 YSKKQIFDTDQN
-488 GNPFKIERNDA
+488 GNPFKIERNESA
-499 SEARFTSLIM
+499 EARFTSLIM
-509 QQHPDFEEQMDGYQ
+509 QQHPDFEDQMDGYQ

-528 RDKFMENNWFLEA
+528 RDKFLDNNWFLDA
-541 FEIWRNEGITIL
+541 FETWRNEGITIL

-559 NNKLNPHRAKIN
+559 NNKLNAHRAKIN

-588 FGQKEATLKQ
+588 FGPKEASLKQ
-598 LHRTLR
+598 LHRAIR

-610 QLDDGT
+610 QLDDGSM
-616 LGILPEEWIEKIA
+616 GILPEEWMEKISA
-629 TYFQAGEID
+629 CFRAGEID
-638 EELLKIP
+638 EEILKIP
-645 KINFTEISSLFEKEV
+645 KINFTEVTSLFEKEI
-660 LSKEVQNEITTYSSR
+660 LSKEIQEELTSYSAKFS
-675 FLKVKNIPEVNI
+675 KVKDIPETAI
-687 PVDLKAEL
+687 PAELNAEL
-695 RDYQHEGLNWL
+695 RDYQHDGLNWL
-706 NFLDGFN
+706 NFLDDFN

-759 EEISRFAPSIKV
+759 EEISRFAPSVNV
-771 LMHYGADRPKTTVH
+771 LLHYGADRPKATAH
-785 LSEYEVVLTS
+785 MSEYEVVLTT
-795 YGMLLSDIQFL
+795 YGMLLSDIKFL
-806 KTFNFNYVFLDESQT
+806 KDFNFNYVFLDESQV

-890 ALELQQKIK
+890 AMELQQKIK

-921 IYCEMNAEQR
+921 IYCEMNTEQR

-938 KELREFIEA
+938 KELREFVAA
-947 NDEDDLHKN
+947 NDDDDLNKN

-971 NSPVLIKEGY
+971 NSPVLMKEGY
-981 SGEHSVKIEILME
+981 SGENAVKIEILTE

-1015 DLIKAELEKQG
+1015 DLIKAELEQHNIG
-1026 IRFEYLTGQTKDRGE
+1026 YEYLTGQTKDRGE
-1041 KVAHFQENKEVR
+1041 KVTHFQNNEDIR

-1075 LVDPWWNPAIEN
+1075 LVDPWWNPAAEN

-1101 VIAVRMIC
+1101 VIAIRMIC

-1129 NLLKTDGTKFQGLS
+1129 NLLTTDGKKLQGLS
-1143 RQDLM
+1143 KQDLM

-1153 ES
+1153 GS

>member
-1 MTKVCNPKDG
+1 
-11 EVAKT
+11 
-16 DEAVAKMDF
+16 
-25 LKRMHSS
+25 
-32 FFCKFV
+32 
-38 PSIFMA
+38 MA
-44 EYILENINFSTLSVY
+44 EYILDNINISTLSVY
-59 DLLKHTTESS
+59 DLLKHTSDS
-69 FVGITDFHEICP
+69 AFIGIRDFREIYP

-92 KESSLQDFPMVT
+92 KQSSLQDFPVVT
-104 ISKVGSSVLCSCT
+104 ISKINSSLLCSCT
-117 CDNPDEKLCAHQA
+117 CGNEKNMLCSHQT
-130 EIIHSILEEKNFRIF
+130 EIIHCIIENKNYRLF
-145 FDDLL
+145 FDEVL
-150 RRKILIPKA
+150 RKKTFLPIA

-170 DAYFQ
+170 DQYFE
-175 LEYQDGKIEI
+175 LEYNDGKIEI
-185 LPKIK
+185 HPRIK
-190 EMLPVDD
+190 EMLPVDN
-197 IMFQRDLLP
+197 IMLTSNLLP
-206 QHSSKLEELALSD
+206 QLPSKLDELAILE

-228 GKHRYYNHL
+228 GKHRYYNHMT
-237 IFSLMEAEITQ
+237 FSLMEAEITQ
-248 TGKIKNPVTPVDAMQ
+248 SGKIKNPVHPVDAMQ

-271 QEIKFYTAINS
+271 ADIKFYTAITS

-291 NPAELEALKLIVQN
+291 NPSELEALKLIVQN
-305 PMGLEVY
+305 PLELEVY
-312 YHDREIAETVSAR
+312 YHDREIAETVSAK
-325 SLSLIELNTLDAEVQ
+325 SLFQVEINTLDAEVQ
-340 LTVFKKDPFYEITGK
+340 LSVFKKDPFFEITGE
-355 LQFNDT
+355 LLFNDI
-361 SIPFKNVV
+361 SIPFKNIV

-375 VYNSNIFSL
+375 VYNRNIFSF
-384 VTHPDML
+384 VDDPDML

-403 LLIHS
+403 LLVHS
-408 SKYESFMQNILHTLE
+408 SKYDAFMKDILSNLE
-423 ERIHINYSYIQTAT
+423 ERIHINYSYIQPAT
-437 QVQLEDKNYQIEKV
+437 KVQLEDKNYQIEKV
-451 IYLRQQDSY
+451 IYLRQQKNY

-467 KYGQVEVPV
+467 KYGDVEVPV
-476 YSRKQIFDTDQN
+476 YSRKQLFDTDQN
-488 GNPFKIERNDA
+488 GNPFKIERNEPA
-499 SEARFTSLIM
+499 EARFTSLVM

-528 RDKFMENNWFLEA
+528 RDKFLDKNWFLDA
-541 FEIWRNEGITIL
+541 FETWRNEGIIIL

-559 NNKLNPHRAKIN
+559 NNKLNPHKAKIN

-588 FGQKEATLKQ
+588 FGPKEASLKQ
-598 LHRTLR
+598 LHRAIR

-610 QLDDGT
+610 QLDDGSM
-616 LGILPEEWIEKIA
+616 GILPEEWMEKISA
-629 TYFQAGEID
+629 YFQAGEID

-645 KINFTEISSLFEKEV
+645 KINFSEVTSLFEKEV
-660 LSKEVQNEITTYSSR
+660 LSREIQEELASYSTKFS
-675 FLKVKNIPEVNI
+675 KVKNIPETAVPAELN
-687 PVDLKAEL
+687 AEL
-695 RDYQHEGLNWL
+695 RDYQHDGLNWL
-706 NFLDGFN
+706 NFLDNFN

-759 EEISRFAPSIKV
+759 EELSRFAPSIKV
-771 LMHYGADRPKTTVH
+771 LLHYGSDRPKTTAH
-785 LSEYEVVLTS
+785 MSDYEVILTT

-806 KTFNFNYVFLDESQT
+806 KNFNFNYVFLDESQV

-890 ALELQQKIK
+890 AVELQQKIK

-921 IYCEMNAEQR
+921 IYCEMNTEQR
-931 KIYDAYE
+931 KIYAAYE
-938 KELREFIEA
+938 KELREFIAA
-947 NDEDDLHKN
+947 NDDDDLNKN

-971 NSPVLIKEGY
+971 NSPVLMKEGY
-981 SGEHSVKIEILME
+981 SGENAVKIEILME

-1015 DLIKAELEKQG
+1015 DLIKTELERHN
-1026 IRFEYLTGQTKDRGE
+1026 IRFEYLTGQTKDRGD
-1041 KVAHFQENKEVR
+1041 KVSNFQKNKDIR

-1075 LVDPWWNPAIEN
+1075 LVDPWWNPAAEN

-1129 NLLKTDGTKFQGLS
+1129 NLLAADGKKLQGLS
-1143 RQDLM
+1143 KQDLM
-1148 DLLGS
+1148 DLLKSGS
-1153 ES
+1153 

>member
-1 MTKVCNPKDG
+1 
-11 EVAKT
+11 
-16 DEAVAKMDF
+16 
-25 LKRMHSS
+25 
-32 FFCKFV
+32 
-38 PSIFMA
+38 MA
-44 EYILENINFSTLSVY
+44 EYILDNINISTLSVY
-59 DLLKHTTESS
+59 DLLKHTSDST
-69 FVGITDFHEICP
+69 FIGIRDFREIYP

-92 KESSLQDFPMVT
+92 KESSLQDFPVVT
-104 ISKVGSSVLCSCT
+104 ISKINSTLLCSCT
-117 CDNPDEKLCAHQA
+117 CSNEKNQLCSHQA
-130 EIIHSILEEKNFRIF
+130 EIIYCIIEDKNYRLF
-145 FDDLL
+145 FDEAL
-150 RRKILIPKA
+150 RKKTFLPRA
-159 KGYGL
+159 KEYGL

-170 DAYFQ
+170 DQYFE
-175 LEYQDGKIEI
+175 LEYTEGKIKI
-185 LPKIK
+185 LSRIK
-190 EMLPVDD
+190 EMLPADD
-197 IMFQRDLLP
+197 VMLTRDLLP
-206 QHSSKLEELALSD
+206 QLPSKLDELAVLES
-219 TGKKQILVI
+219 GKKQILVI
-228 GKHRYYNHL
+228 GKHRYYNHMT
-237 IFSLMEAEITQ
+237 FSLMEAEITQ
-248 TGKIKNPVTPVDAMQ
+248 TGKLKNPVTPVDAMQ

-271 QEIKFYTAINS
+271 TDIKFYTAITT

-291 NPAELEALKLIVQN
+291 NPAELEALKLIVRN
-305 PMGLEVY
+305 PLELEVY
-312 YHDREIAETVSAR
+312 YHDREIAETVSAK
-325 SLSLIELNTLDAEVQ
+325 SLSHIELNTLDAEVQ
-340 LTVFKKDPFYEITGK
+340 LSVFKKYPFFEITGE
-355 LQFNDT
+355 LLFND
-361 SIPFKNVV
+361 IALPFKNIV

-375 VYNSNIFSL
+375 VYNRNIFSF
-384 VTHPDML
+384 VDNPDML
-391 RIIRFFKANNEI
+391 RIIRFFKAHNEI
-403 LLIHS
+403 LLVHS
-408 SKYESFMQNILHTLE
+408 SKYEAFMQDILSALE
-423 ERIHINYSYIQTAT
+423 ERIHINYSYIQPAT
-437 QVQLEDKNYQIEKV
+437 KVQLEDKNYQTEKV
-451 IYLRQQDSY
+451 IYLRQQENY

-467 KYGQVEVPV
+467 KYGDVEVPV
-476 YSRKQIFDTDQN
+476 YSRKQLFDTDQN
-488 GNPFKIERNDA
+488 GNPFKIERNESA
-499 SEARFTSLIM
+499 EARFTSLVM
-509 QQHPDFEEQMDGYQ
+509 QQHPDFEDQMDGYQ

-528 RDKFMENNWFLEA
+528 RDKFLDNNWFLEA
-541 FEIWRNEGITIL
+541 FETWRNEGIIIL

-588 FGQKEATLKQ
+588 FGPKEASLKQ
-598 LHRTLR
+598 LHRAIR

-610 QLDDGT
+610 QLDDGSM
-616 LGILPEEWIEKIA
+616 GILPEEWMEKIA
-629 TYFQAGEID
+629 AYFRAGEID

-645 KINFTEISSLFEKEV
+645 KINFSEVTSLFEKEI
-660 LSKEVQNEITTYSSR
+660 LSKEIQEELTSYSTKFS
-675 FLKVKNIPEVNI
+675 KVKDIPETAVPAELN
-687 PVDLKAEL
+687 AEL
-695 RDYQHEGLNWL
+695 RDYQHDGLNWL
-706 NFLDGFN
+706 NFLDSFN

-749 VPTSLLFNWQ
+749 VPTSLIFNWQ

-771 LMHYGADRPKTTVH
+771 LLHYGADRPKTTAH
-785 LSEYEVVLTS
+785 MPDYEVVLTT

-806 KTFNFNYVFLDESQT
+806 KKLNFNYVFLDESQV

-890 ALELQQKIK
+890 AIELQQKIK

-911 KELPEKTETV
+911 KELPQKTETV
-921 IYCEMNAEQR
+921 IYCEMNTEQR

-938 KELREFIEA
+938 KELREFIAA
-947 NDEDDLHKN
+947 NDDDDLNKN

-971 NSPVLIKEGY
+971 NSPVLMKEGY
-981 SGEHSVKIEILME
+981 SGENAVKIEILME

-1015 DLIKAELEKQG
+1015 DLIKAELEHNSIQ
-1026 IRFEYLTGQTKDRGE
+1026 FEYLTGQTKDRGE
-1041 KVAHFQENKEVR
+1041 KVAHFQNNEDIR

-1075 LVDPWWNPAIEN
+1075 LVDPWWNPAAEN

-1114 EKILTLQKKKKQLAQ
+1114 EKILTLQKKKKELAQ
-1129 NLLKTDGTKFQGLS
+1129 NLLTTDGKKLQGLS
-1143 RQDLM
+1143 KQDLM

>member
-1 MTKVCNPKDG
+1 
-11 EVAKT
+11 
-16 DEAVAKMDF
+16 
-25 LKRMHSS
+25 
-32 FFCKFV
+32 
-38 PSIFMA
+38 MA
-44 EYILENINFSTLSVY
+44 EYILDNINISTLSVY
-59 DLLKHTTESS
+59 DLLKHTSDS
-69 FVGITDFHEICP
+69 AFIGIRDFREIYP
-81 VAIENNTGIFT
+81 AAIENNTGIFT
-92 KESSLQDFPMVT
+92 KQSSLQDFPMVS
-104 ISKVGSSVLCSCT
+104 ISKVGSSLLCSCT
-117 CDNPDEKLCAHQA
+117 CDNQKDQLCSHQA
-130 EIIHSILEEKNFRIF
+130 EIIHCIIEDKNYRIF
-145 FDDLL
+145 FDDILRKKALL
-150 RRKILIPKA
+150 PKA

-170 DAYFQ
+170 DQYFQ
-175 LEYQDGKIEI
+175 LEYREGKIEI

-190 EMLPVDD
+190 EMLPVDEV
-197 IMFQRDLLP
+197 MLQRDLLP
-206 QHSSKLEELALSD
+206 QLPSRLDELTVLE

-228 GKHRYYNHL
+228 GKHRYYNHMT
-237 IFSLMEAEITQ
+237 FSLMEAEITQ
-248 TGKIKNPVTPVDAMQ
+248 TGKIKNPVTSVDAMQ

-271 QEIKFYTAINS
+271 ADIKFYTAITS

-291 NPAELEALKLIVQN
+291 NPSELEALKLIVQN
-305 PMGLEVY
+305 PLQLEVY
-312 YHDREIAETVSAR
+312 YHDREIAETVSAK
-325 SLSLIELNTLDAEVQ
+325 SLSHVKLNTLDAEVQ
-340 LTVFKKDPFYEITGK
+340 LSVFKKDPFYEITGE
-355 LQFNDT
+355 LLFNDI
-361 SIPFKNVV
+361 SIPFKNIV

-375 VYNSNIFSL
+375 VYNRNIFSF
-384 VTHPDML
+384 VDDPDML
-391 RIIRFFKANNEI
+391 KVIRFFKANNEI

-408 SKYESFMQNILHTLE
+408 SKYEAFMQNILSAIE
-423 ERIHINYSYIQTAT
+423 ERIHINYNYIQPAT
-437 QVQLEDKNYQIEKV
+437 KVQLEDKNYQTERV
-451 IYLRQQDSY
+451 VYLRQQENY

-467 KYGQVEVPV
+467 KYGDVEVPV
-476 YSRKQIFDTDQN
+476 YSRKQLFDTDQN
-488 GNPFKIERNDA
+488 GNPFKIERNESA
-499 SEARFTSLIM
+499 EARFTSLIM

-528 RDKFMENNWFLEA
+528 RDKFLDNNWFLDA

-559 NNKLNPHRAKIN
+559 NNKLNSHRAKIN

-588 FGQKEATLKQ
+588 FGPKEASLKQ
-598 LHRTLR
+598 LHRAIR

-610 QLDDGT
+610 QLDDGS
-616 LGILPEEWIEKIA
+616 LGILPEEWVKKIA
-629 TYFQAGEID
+629 AYFHAGEID

-645 KINFTEISSLFEKEV
+645 KINFTEVTSLFEKEI
-660 LSKEVQNEITTYSSR
+660 LSQEVQEELTTYSTKFS
-675 FLKVKNIPEVNI
+675 KVKNIPNVNI
-687 PVDLKAEL
+687 PTELNAEL

-759 EEISRFAPSIKV
+759 DEISKFAPSIKV
-771 LMHYGADRPKTTVH
+771 LLHYGADRPKTTTH
-785 LSEYEVVLTS
+785 MPDYEVVLTT
-795 YGMLLSDIQFL
+795 YGMLLSDIKFL
-806 KTFNFNYVFLDESQT
+806 KNFNFNYIFLDESQV

-890 ALELQQKIK
+890 AIELQQKIK

-938 KELREFIEA
+938 KELREFIAA
-947 NDEDDLHKN
+947 NDDDDLNKN

-971 NSPVLIKEGY
+971 NSPVLMKEGY
-981 SGEHSVKIEILME
+981 SGENAVKIEILME

-1015 DLIKAELEKQG
+1015 DLIKTELERCNIQ
-1026 IRFEYLTGQTKDRGE
+1026 FEYLTGQTKDRGE
-1041 KVAHFQENKEVR
+1041 KVSNFQKNDDIR

-1075 LVDPWWNPAIEN
+1075 LVDPWWNPAAEN

-1129 NLLKTDGTKFQGLS
+1129 NLLTTDGKKLQGFS
-1143 RQDLM
+1143 KQDLM
-1148 DLLGS
+1148 DLLESGS
-1153 ES
+1153 

>member
-1 MTKVCNPKDG
+1 
-11 EVAKT
+11 
-16 DEAVAKMDF
+16 
-25 LKRMHSS
+25 
-32 FFCKFV
+32 
-38 PSIFMA
+38 MA
-44 EYILENINFSTLSVY
+44 EYILENINISTLSVY
-59 DLLKHTTESS
+59 DLLKHTSESS
-69 FVGITDFHEICP
+69 FIGITDFREVYPI
-81 VAIENNTGIFT
+81 AIENNTGIFT
-92 KESSLQDFPMVT
+92 KKSSLHDFPAVS
-104 ISKVGSSVLCSCT
+104 ISRINNSLLCSCT
-117 CDNPDEKLCAHQA
+117 CENAKAQLCIHQA
-130 EIIHSILEEKNFRIF
+130 EIIHCILEEKNYRIF
-145 FDDLL
+145 FDDILRKKTLL
-150 RRKILIPKA
+150 PKA
-159 KGYGL
+159 KSYGL

-170 DAYFQ
+170 DQYFQ
-175 LEYQDGKIEI
+175 PELKEGKLEIS
-185 LPKIK
+185 PKIK
-190 EMLPVDD
+190 EMLPMDEQ
-197 IMFQRDLLP
+197 MFQRELLP
-206 QHSSKLEELALSD
+206 QLPSKLDELAALE

-237 IFSLMEAEITQ
+237 VFSLMEAEITQ
-248 TGKIKNPVTPVDAMQ
+248 TGKIKNPVTSVDAMQ

-271 QEIKFYTAINS
+271 LDIKFYTAISS

-291 NPAELEALKLIVQN
+291 NAAELEALKLIVKN
-305 PMGLEVY
+305 PLDLEVY
-312 YHDREIAETVSAR
+312 YHDREITETISAK
-325 SLSLIELNTLDAEVQ
+325 SLTPTKLNTLDADVQ
-340 LTVFKKDPFYEITGK
+340 LSVFKKDPFYEITGE
-355 LQFNDT
+355 LLFND
-361 SIPFKNVV
+361 SSVPFKNIVI
-369 LRNEYF
+369 RNEYF
-375 VYNSNIFSL
+375 VYNNQTFSL
-384 VTHPDML
+384 IDHPDIL

-408 SKYESFMQNILHTLE
+408 SKFEDFMKQILSNLE
-423 ERIHINYSYIQTAT
+423 EHIHINYSYIQTAT
-437 QVQLEDKNYQIEKV
+437 KVQLEEKKFQTERV
-451 IYLRQQDSY
+451 IYLRQQDNY

-499 SEARFTSLIM
+499 AEARFTSLVM
-509 QQHPDFEEQMDGYQ
+509 QQHPDFEEQMDSYQ

-528 RDKFMENNWFLEA
+528 RDKFLDDNWFLNA
-541 FEIWRNEGITIL
+541 FELWRNEGIIIL

-598 LHRTLR
+598 LHRTIR

-610 QLDDGT
+610 QLDDGS
-616 LGILPEEWIEKIA
+616 LGILPEEWMDKIA
-629 TYFQAGEID
+629 AYFQAGEID

-660 LSKEVQNEITTYSSR
+660 LSTEIQNEIATYSTQFST
-675 FLKVKNIPEVNI
+675 FKNIPHINI
-687 PVDLKAEL
+687 PAELNAEL
-695 RDYQHEGLNWL
+695 RDYQHDGLNWL

-720 DMGLGKTIQIIAFIL
+720 DMGLGKTLQIIAFIL
-735 SQREKRGHTTNLIV
+735 SQREKRGHTTNLVV

-759 EEISRFAPSIKV
+759 EEIGKFAPSIKV
-771 LMHYGADRPKTTVH
+771 LVHYGPDRLKTTSH
-785 LSEYEVVLTS
+785 LADYEVILTS
-795 YGMLLSDIQFL
+795 YGMLLSDIRFL
-806 KTFNFNYVFLDESQT
+806 KTFNFNYIFLDESQT

-828 RYKAARLLQSRN
+828 RYKAARLLQARN
-840 RIVLTGTPV
+840 RIVLTGTPI

-870 KQYFKDIYAIPID
+870 KQSFKDIYAIPID

-921 IYCEMNAEQR
+921 IYCEMNTEQR
-931 KIYDAYE
+931 RIYDAYE
-938 KELREFIEA
+938 KELREFIAA
-947 NDEDDLHKN
+947 NDDDDLNKN

-981 SGEHSVKIEILME
+981 SGEHAVKIEILME

-1015 DLIKAELEKQG
+1015 DLLKPELERHG
-1026 IRFEYLTGQTKDRGE
+1026 IPFEYLTGQTKDRGK
-1041 KVAHFQENKEVR
+1041 KVANFQENEDIR

-1075 LVDPWWNPAIEN
+1075 LIDPWWNPATEN

-1114 EKILTLQKKKKQLAQ
+1114 EKILTLQKKKTLLAQ

-1143 RQDLM
+1143 KQDLL
-1148 DLLGS
+1148 DILDQ
-1153 ES
+1153 E

>member
-1 MTKVCNPKDG
+1 
-11 EVAKT
+11 
-16 DEAVAKMDF
+16 
-25 LKRMHSS
+25 
-32 FFCKFV
+32 
-38 PSIFMA
+38 MA
-44 EYILENINFSTLSVY
+44 EYILDNINISTLSVY
-59 DLLKHTTESS
+59 DLLKHTSDS
-69 FVGITDFHEICP
+69 AFIGIRDFREIYP
-81 VAIENNTGIFT
+81 VAIENNIGIFT
-92 KESSLQDFPMVT
+92 KQSSLQDFPVVT
-104 ISKVGSSVLCSCT
+104 ISKINSTLLCSCT
-117 CDNPDEKLCAHQA
+117 CSNEKNQLCSHQA
-130 EIIHSILEEKNFRIF
+130 EIIHCIIEDKNYRLF
-145 FDDLL
+145 FDETL
-150 RRKILIPKA
+150 RKKTFLPKA
-159 KGYGL
+159 KEYGL

-170 DAYFQ
+170 DQYFE
-175 LEYQDGKIEI
+175 LEYTEGKIKI
-185 LPKIK
+185 QPRIK
-190 EMLPVDD
+190 EMLPADD
-197 IMFQRDLLP
+197 VMLTRDLLP
-206 QHSSKLEELALSD
+206 QLPSKLDELAILE

-228 GKHRYYNHL
+228 GKHRYYNHMT
-237 IFSLMEAEITQ
+237 FSLMEAEITQ
-248 TGKIKNPVTPVDAMQ
+248 TGKLKNPVTPVDAMQ

-271 QEIKFYTAINS
+271 TDIKFYTAITT

-291 NPAELEALKLIVQN
+291 NPAELEALKLIVRN
-305 PMGLEVY
+305 PLELEVY
-312 YHDREIAETVSAR
+312 YHDREIAETVSAK
-325 SLSLIELNTLDAEVQ
+325 SLSHIELNTLDAEIQ
-340 LTVFKKDPFYEITGK
+340 LSVFQKYPFFEITGE
-355 LQFNDT
+355 LLFND
-361 SIPFKNVV
+361 IALPFKNIV

-375 VYNSNIFSL
+375 VYNRNIFSF
-384 VTHPDML
+384 VDNPDML
-391 RIIRFFKANNEI
+391 RIIRFFKAHNEI
-403 LLIHS
+403 LLVHS
-408 SKYESFMQNILHTLE
+408 SKYEAFMQDILSALE
-423 ERIHINYSYIQTAT
+423 ERIHINYSYIQPAT
-437 QVQLEDKNYQIEKV
+437 KVQLEDKNYQTEKV
-451 IYLRQQDSY
+451 IYLRQQENY

-467 KYGQVEVPV
+467 KYGDVEVPV
-476 YSRKQIFDTDQN
+476 YSRKQLFDTDQN
-488 GNPFKIERNDA
+488 GNPFKIERNESA
-499 SEARFTSLIM
+499 EARFTSLVM
-509 QQHPDFEEQMDGYQ
+509 QQHPDFEDQMDGYQ

-528 RDKFMENNWFLEA
+528 RDKFLDNNWFLEA
-541 FEIWRNEGITIL
+541 FETWRNEGIIIL

-588 FGQKEATLKQ
+588 FGPKEASLKQ
-598 LHRTLR
+598 LHRAIR

-610 QLDDGT
+610 QLDDGSM
-616 LGILPEEWIEKIA
+616 GILPEEWMEKIA
-629 TYFQAGEID
+629 AYFRAGEID

-645 KINFTEISSLFEKEV
+645 KINFSEVTSLFEKEI
-660 LSKEVQNEITTYSSR
+660 LSKEIQEELTSYSTKFS
-675 FLKVKNIPEVNI
+675 KVKDIPETAVPAELN
-687 PVDLKAEL
+687 AEL
-695 RDYQHEGLNWL
+695 RDYQHDGLNWL
-706 NFLDGFN
+706 NFLDSFN

-749 VPTSLLFNWQ
+749 VPTSLIFNWQ

-771 LMHYGADRPKTTVH
+771 LLHYGADRPKTTAH
-785 LSEYEVVLTS
+785 MPDYEVVLTT

-806 KTFNFNYVFLDESQT
+806 KKLNFNYVFLDESQV

-890 ALELQQKIK
+890 AIELQQKIK

-911 KELPEKTETV
+911 KELPQKTETV
-921 IYCEMNAEQR
+921 IYCEMNTEQR

-938 KELREFIEA
+938 KELREFIAA
-947 NDEDDLHKN
+947 NDDDDLNKN

-971 NSPVLIKEGY
+971 NSPVLMKEGY
-981 SGEHSVKIEILME
+981 SGENAVKIEILME

-1015 DLIKAELEKQG
+1015 DLIKAELEHNSIQ
-1026 IRFEYLTGQTKDRGE
+1026 FEYLTGQTKDRGE
-1041 KVAHFQENKEVR
+1041 KVAHFQNNEDIR

-1075 LVDPWWNPAIEN
+1075 LVDPWWNPAAEN

-1114 EKILTLQKKKKQLAQ
+1114 EKILTLQKKKKELAQ
-1129 NLLKTDGTKFQGLS
+1129 NLLTTDGKKLQGLS
-1143 RQDLM
+1143 KQDLM

>member
-1 MTKVCNPKDG
+1 
-11 EVAKT
+11 
-16 DEAVAKMDF
+16 
-25 LKRMHSS
+25 
-32 FFCKFV
+32 
-38 PSIFMA
+38 MA
-44 EYILENINFSTLSVY
+44 EYILENINISTLSVY
-59 DLLKHTTESS
+59 DLLKHTAESS
-69 FVGITDFHEICP
+69 FIGITDFQDIYP
-81 VAIENNTGIFT
+81 VAIENYTGIFT
-92 KESSLQDFPMVT
+92 KKSSLQDFPMVT
-104 ISKVGSSVLCSCT
+104 ISLIGNSLLCSCT
-117 CDNPDEKLCAHQA
+117 CDNAKAQLCAHQT
-130 EIIHSILEEKNFRIF
+130 EIIHCILEEKNYRIF
-145 FDDLL
+145 FDDIL
-150 RRKILIPKA
+150 RKKALAAKA
-159 KGYGL
+159 KSYGL
-164 ENEPDL
+164 ENEPEL
-170 DAYFQ
+170 DQYFQ
-175 LEYQDGKIEI
+175 MELNDGKLEI
-185 LPKIK
+185 SPKIK
-190 EMLPVDD
+190 EMFPMDEQ
-197 IMFQRDLLP
+197 MFQKDLLP
-206 QHSSKLEELALSD
+206 QLPSKLDELAAME

-248 TGKIKNPVTPVDAMQ
+248 AGKIKNPVTSVDAMQ

-271 QEIKFYTAINS
+271 LDIKFYTAIS
-282 FQNNYNEDY
+282 TFQNNYNEDY
-291 NPAELEALKLIVQN
+291 NSAEWEALKLIVKN
-305 PMGLEVY
+305 PLDLDVY
-312 YHDREIAETVSAR
+312 YHDREITETIS
-325 SLSLIELNTLDAEVQ
+325 SKSLIAVTLNTLDAEVQ
-340 LTVFKKDPFYEITGK
+340 LSVFKKDPFYEITGE
-355 LQFNDT
+355 LLFNDS
-361 SIPFKNVV
+361 SIPFKNVII
-369 LRNEYF
+369 RNEYF
-375 VYNSNIFSL
+375 VYNNNIFSL
-384 VTHPDML
+384 VDHPDML

-408 SKYESFMQNILHTLE
+408 SKYEGFMKQILSILE
-423 ERIHINYSYIQTAT
+423 ERIHINYRYIQEAT
-437 QVQLEDKNYQIEKV
+437 KVQLEEKKFQIEKV
-451 IYLRQQDSY
+451 IYLRQQENY

-499 SEARFTSLIM
+499 AEARFTSLVM

-528 RDKFMENNWFLEA
+528 RDKFLDDNWFLNA
-541 FEIWRNEGITIL
+541 FEAWRNEGVIIL

-598 LHRTLR
+598 LHRTIR

-610 QLDDGT
+610 QLDDGSM
-616 LGILPEEWIEKIA
+616 GILPEEWMDKIA
-629 TYFQAGEID
+629 AYFQAGEID

-645 KINFTEISSLFEKEV
+645 KINFTEVSSLFEKEV
-660 LSKEVQNEITTYSSR
+660 LSTEVQDELTTYSTQFST
-675 FLKVKNIPEVNI
+675 VKNIPQVKI
-687 PVDLKAEL
+687 PAELHAEL
-695 RDYQHEGLNWL
+695 RDYQHDGLNWL
-706 NFLDGFN
+706 NFLDDFN

-720 DMGLGKTIQIIAFIL
+720 DMGLGKTLQIIAFIL

-749 VPTSLLFNWQ
+749 LPTSLLFNWQ
-759 EEISRFAPSIKV
+759 EEISKFAPSIKV
-771 LMHYGADRPKTTVH
+771 LVHYGSDRQKTTAH
-785 LSEYEVVLTS
+785 FPDYEVILTS
-795 YGMLLSDIQFL
+795 YGMLLSDIRFL
-806 KTFNFNYVFLDESQT
+806 KTFTFNYVFLDESQT

-840 RIVLTGTPV
+840 RIVLTGTPI

-883 KFEYSKR
+883 KFEFSKR
-890 ALELQQKIK
+890 AMELQQKIK

-931 KIYDAYE
+931 RIYDAYE
-938 KELREFIEA
+938 KELREFIAA
-947 NDEDDLHKN
+947 NDDDDLNKN
-956 SMHVLTGLTRLRQIC
+956 SIHVLTGLTRLRQIC

-981 SGEHSVKIEILME
+981 SGEHAVKIEILME

-1004 ILVFSQFVGML
+1004 ILIFSQFVGML
-1015 DLIKAELEKQG
+1015 DLLKPELERHG
-1026 IRFEYLTGQTKDRGE
+1026 IPFEYLTGQTKDRGK
-1041 KVAHFQENKEVR
+1041 KVANFQENEDIR

-1075 LVDPWWNPAIEN
+1075 LIDPWWNPATEN

-1114 EKILTLQKKKKQLAQ
+1114 EKILTLQKKKKLLAQ

-1143 RQDLM
+1143 KQDLL
-1148 DLLGS
+1148 DIL
-1153 ES
+1153 ESN

>member
-1 MTKVCNPKDG
+1 
-11 EVAKT
+11 
-16 DEAVAKMDF
+16 
-25 LKRMHSS
+25 
-32 FFCKFV
+32 
-38 PSIFMA
+38 MA
-44 EYILENINFSTLSVY
+44 EYILDNVNISTLSVY
-59 DLLKHTTESS
+59 DLLKHTSDS
-69 FVGITDFHEICP
+69 AFIGIRDFRDIYP
-81 VAIENNTGIFT
+81 VAIENNSGIFT
-92 KESSLQDFPMVT
+92 RQSSLQDFPMVS
-104 ISKVGSSVLCSCT
+104 ISRVGSSLLCSCT
-117 CDNPDEKLCAHQA
+117 CDNEKDQLCSHQA
-130 EIIHSILEEKNFRIF
+130 EIIHCILEDKNYRLF
-145 FDDLL
+145 FDEMLRKKALLL
-150 RRKILIPKA
+150 RA

-164 ENEPDL
+164 ESEPDL
-170 DAYFQ
+170 DLYFE
-175 LEYQDGKIEI
+175 LKYTDGKIEI
-185 LPKIK
+185 QPRIK
-190 EMLPVDD
+190 EMLSVDD
-197 IMFQRDLLP
+197 VILKRDLLP
-206 QHSSKLEELALSD
+206 QHPSKLDELAVLE
-219 TGKKQILVI
+219 TGKKQLLVM

-237 IFSLMEAEITQ
+237 TFSLMEAETTQ
-248 TGKIKNPVTPVDAMQ
+248 SGKIKNPVNPVDAMQ

-271 QEIKFYTAINS
+271 ADIKFYTAIAA

-291 NPAELEALKLIVQN
+291 NPSELEALKLIVQN
-305 PMGLEVY
+305 PLKLDVY
-312 YHDREIAETVSAR
+312 YHNRKIAETVSAK
-325 SLSLIELNTLDAEVQ
+325 SLSLVELNTLDAEIQ
-340 LTVFKKDPFYEITGK
+340 LTVFKKDPFYEITGE
-355 LQFNDT
+355 LQFNDI
-361 SIPFKNVV
+361 SIPFGNVL

-375 VYNSNIFSL
+375 VYNRNTFSF
-384 VTHPDML
+384 VYDSEML
-391 RIIRFFKANNEI
+391 KIIRFFKANNDI

-408 SKYESFMQNILHTLE
+408 SKYEAFMQNILSSIE
-423 ERIHINYSYIQTAT
+423 ERIHINYSYIQSAT
-437 QVQLEDKNYQIEKV
+437 KAQLEDKNYQVEKV
-451 IYLRQQDSY
+451 IYLRQQENY

-467 KYGQVEVPV
+467 KYGDVEVPV

-488 GNPFKIERNDA
+488 GNPFKIERNESA
-499 SEARFTSLIM
+499 EARFTSLVM
-509 QQHPDFEEQMDGYQ
+509 QQHPDFEEQMGGYQ

-528 RDKFMENNWFLEA
+528 RDKFLDNNWFLDT
-541 FEIWRNEGITIL
+541 FEIWRNEGVTIL

-559 NNKLNPHRAKIN
+559 NNKLNAYRAKIN

-588 FGQKEATLKQ
+588 FGPKEASLKQ
-598 LHRTLR
+598 LHRSIR

-610 QLDDGT
+610 QLDDGS
-616 LGILPEEWIEKIA
+616 LGILPEEWMEKISA
-629 TYFQAGEID
+629 YFRAGEID

-645 KINFTEISSLFEKEV
+645 KINFIEVTSLFEKEV
-660 LSKEVQNEITTYSSR
+660 LNKEVQEELNSYSAKFS
-675 FLKVKNIPEVNI
+675 KVKNIPEVAI
-687 PVDLKAEL
+687 PSDLNAKL
-695 RDYQHEGLNWL
+695 RDYQHDGLNWL
-706 NFLDGFN
+706 NFLDDFN

-759 EEISRFAPSIKV
+759 EEIRKFAPSVKV
-771 LMHYGADRPKTTVH
+771 LLHYGADRPKTTAH
-785 LSEYEVVLTS
+785 MADYEVVLTT
-795 YGMLLSDIQFL
+795 YGMLLSDIRFL
-806 KTFNFNYVFLDESQT
+806 KNFNFNYVFLDESQI

-855 LYSQLSFACPGLLGS
+855 LYSLLSFACPGLLGS
-870 KQYFKDIYAIPID
+870 KQYFKDIYAVPID

-911 KELPEKTETV
+911 RELPDKTETV
-921 IYCEMNAEQR
+921 IYCEMNTEQR

-938 KELREFIEA
+938 KELREFIAA
-947 NDEDDLHKN
+947 NDDDDLNKN

-971 NSPVLIKEGY
+971 NSPVLMKEGY
-981 SGEHSVKIEILME
+981 SGENAVKIEILTE

-1015 DLIKAELEKQG
+1015 DLIKTELERHN
-1026 IRFEYLTGQTKDRGE
+1026 IEFEYLTGQTKDRGE
-1041 KVAHFQENKEVR
+1041 KVANFQNNENIR

-1075 LVDPWWNPAIEN
+1075 LVDPWWNPAAEN

-1129 NLLKTDGTKFQGLS
+1129 NLLTTDGKKLQGLS
-1143 RQDLM
+1143 KQDLM

-1153 ES
+1153 GS

>member
-1 MTKVCNPKDG
+1 
-11 EVAKT
+11 
-16 DEAVAKMDF
+16 
-25 LKRMHSS
+25 
-32 FFCKFV
+32 
-38 PSIFMA
+38 MA
-44 EYILENINFSTLSVY
+44 EYILENINISTLSVY
-59 DLLKHTTESS
+59 DLLKHTSDST
-69 FVGITDFHEICP
+69 FIGIRDFREIYP
-81 VAIENNTGIFT
+81 VALENNTGIFT
-92 KESSLQDFPMVT
+92 KQSSLQDFPIVT
-104 ISKVGSSVLCSCT
+104 ISRIGSSLLCSCT
-117 CDNPDEKLCAHQA
+117 CDNLKNQLCSHQA
-130 EIIHSILEEKNFRIF
+130 EIIHCIIEDKNYRLF
-145 FDDLL
+145 FDETL
-150 RRKILIPKA
+150 RKKTLIPKA
-159 KGYGL
+159 RGYGL

-170 DAYFQ
+170 DLYFQ
-175 LEYQDGKIEI
+175 LEYMNGSIEI

-197 IMFQRDLLP
+197 VMLTRDLLP
-206 QHSSKLEELALSD
+206 QHPSKLDELAVLE

-237 IFSLMEAEITQ
+237 TFSLMEAETTQ

-271 QEIKFYTAINS
+271 ADIKFYTAITS

-305 PMGLEVY
+305 PLGLEVF
-312 YHDREIAETVSAR
+312 YHDREIAETISAK
-325 SLSLIELNTLDAEVQ
+325 SLSYVELNTLDAEVQ
-340 LTVFKKDPFYEITGK
+340 LSVFKKDPFYEITGE
-355 LQFNDT
+355 LQFNDI
-361 SIPFKNVV
+361 SVPFKNIV

-375 VYNSNIFSL
+375 VYNRNTFSF
-384 VTHPDML
+384 VDHPDML

-403 LLIHS
+403 LLVHS
-408 SKYESFMQNILHTLE
+408 SKYEAFMQNILSAIE
-423 ERIHINYSYIQTAT
+423 ERIHINYSYIQPAT
-437 QVQLEDKNYQIEKV
+437 KVQLEDKNYQIEKV
-451 IYLRQQDSY
+451 VYLRQQENY

-467 KYGQVEVPV
+467 KYGDVEVPV
-476 YSRKQIFDTDQN
+476 YSRKQLFDMDQN
-488 GNPFKIERNDA
+488 GNPFKIERNESA
-499 SEARFTSLIM
+499 EARFTSLIM

-528 RDKFMENNWFLEA
+528 RDKFLDNNWFLGA
-541 FEIWRNEGITIL
+541 FEIWRNEGIIIL

-559 NNKLNPHRAKIN
+559 NNKLSSHRAKIN

-580 FNAKLKVG
+580 FNAKLKVA
-588 FGQKEATLKQ
+588 FGPKEASLKQ
-598 LHRTLR
+598 LHRAIR

-610 QLDDGT
+610 QLDDGS
-616 LGILPEEWIEKIA
+616 LGILPEEWMEKIA
-629 TYFQAGEID
+629 GYFQSGEID

-645 KINFTEISSLFEKEV
+645 KINFTEVSSLFEKEV
-660 LSKEVQNEITTYSSR
+660 LSKEVQDEITSYSTQFSTG
-675 FLKVKNIPEVNI
+675 KAIPKVNI
-687 PVDLKAEL
+687 PAELKAEL

-759 EEISRFAPSIKV
+759 DEIRRFAPSIKV
-771 LMHYGADRPKTTVH
+771 GLHYGADRPKTTAH
-785 LSEYEVVLTS
+785 MPDYEVVLTT
-795 YGMLLSDIQFL
+795 YGMILSDIRFL
-806 KTFNFNYVFLDESQT
+806 KNFNFNYIFLDESQT

-883 KFEYSKR
+883 KFEYSKS
-890 ALELQQKIK
+890 AMELQQKIK

-931 KIYDAYE
+931 RIYDAYE
-938 KELREFIEA
+938 KELREFIAA
-947 NDEDDLHKN
+947 NDDDDLNKN

-971 NSPVLIKEGY
+971 NSPVLMKEGY
-981 SGEHSVKIEILME
+981 SGENAVKIEILME

-1015 DLIKAELEKQG
+1015 DLIKTELEHHNIQ
-1026 IRFEYLTGQTKDRGE
+1026 FEYLTGQTKDRGE
-1041 KVAHFQENKEVR
+1041 KVANFQKNENIR

-1075 LVDPWWNPAIEN
+1075 LVDPWWNPAAEN

-1114 EKILTLQKKKKQLAQ
+1114 EKILTLQKKKKQLAE
-1129 NLLKTDGTKFQGLS
+1129 NLLTTDGKKFQGLS
-1143 RQDLM
+1143 KQDLM
-1148 DLLGS
+1148 NLLESGS
-1153 ES
+1153 

>member
-1 MTKVCNPKDG
+1 
-11 EVAKT
+11 
-16 DEAVAKMDF
+16 
-25 LKRMHSS
+25 
-32 FFCKFV
+32 
-38 PSIFMA
+38 MA
-44 EYILENINFSTLSVY
+44 EYILDNINISTLSVY
-59 DLLKHTTESS
+59 DLLKHTSDS
-69 FVGITDFHEICP
+69 AFIGIRDFREIYP
-81 VAIENNTGIFT
+81 AVIEINTGIFT
-92 KESSLQDFPMVT
+92 KQSSLQDFPMVT
-104 ISKVGSSVLCSCT
+104 ISKIGSSLICSCT
-117 CDNPDEKLCAHQA
+117 CGSTHSQLCSHQA
-130 EIIHSILEEKNFRIF
+130 EIIHCIIEDKNYRMF
-145 FDDLL
+145 FDDVL
-150 RRKILIPKA
+150 RKKILVPKA

-170 DAYFQ
+170 DQYFQ
-175 LEYQDGKIEI
+175 LEYTNGSIEV
-185 LPKIK
+185 LPRIK

-197 IMFQRDLLP
+197 MLLTKDLLP
-206 QHSSKLEELALSD
+206 RLPSKLDELAVLES
-219 TGKKQILVI
+219 GKKQILVI
-228 GKHRYYNHL
+228 GKHRYYNHMT
-237 IFSLMEAEITQ
+237 FALMEAEITQ

-271 QEIKFYTAINS
+271 GDIKFYTAITS

-291 NPAELEALKLIVQN
+291 NPSELEALKLIVLN
-305 PMGLEVY
+305 PLGLEVY
-312 YHDREIAETVSAR
+312 YHEREIAETVSAK
-325 SLSLIELNTLDAEVQ
+325 SLSKVELNTLDAEVQ
-340 LTVFKKDPFYEITGK
+340 LSVFKKDPFFEITGE
-355 LQFNDT
+355 LLFNDI
-361 SIPFKNVV
+361 SVPFKHMV

-375 VYNSNIFSL
+375 VYNRNIISFIDD
-384 VTHPDML
+384 PDML

-408 SKYESFMQNILHTLE
+408 SKYEAFMQNILSNLE
-423 ERIHINYSYIQTAT
+423 ERIHINYSYIRSAT
-437 QVQLEDKNYQIEKV
+437 KVQLEEKNYQTEKI
-451 IYLRQQDSY
+451 IYLRQQQNY

-467 KYGQVEVPV
+467 KYGDVEVAV
-476 YSRKQIFDTDQN
+476 YSRKQLFDTDQN
-488 GNPFKIERNDA
+488 GNPFTVQRNESA
-499 SEARFTSLIM
+499 EAHFTSLVM

-528 RDKFMENNWFLEA
+528 RDKFLDNNWFLDA
-541 FEIWRNEGITIL
+541 FETWRNEGIIIL

-559 NNKLNPHRAKIN
+559 NNQLNPHRAKIN
-571 IQITSGLDW
+571 IQITSRLDW
-580 FNAKLKVG
+580 FNAQLKVG
-588 FGQKEATLKQ
+588 FGPKEASLKQ
-598 LHRTLR
+598 LHRAIR

-610 QLDDGT
+610 QLDNRSM
-616 LGILPEEWIEKIA
+616 GILPEEWIEKISA
-629 TYFQAGEID
+629 YFRAGEID

-645 KINFTEISSLFEKEV
+645 KINFTEVASLFEKEV
-660 LSKEVQNEITTYSSR
+660 LSKEVQEELTSYSTKFS
-675 FLKVKNIPEVNI
+675 KVKDIAEVAIPA
-687 PVDLKAEL
+687 DLKADL
-695 RDYQHEGLNWL
+695 RDYQHDGLNWL

-759 EEISRFAPSIKV
+759 EEISRFAPSVKV
-771 LMHYGADRPKTTVH
+771 LVHYGADRPKTTAH
-785 LSEYEVVLTS
+785 MPDYEVVLTT
-795 YGMLLSDIQFL
+795 YGMLLSDIRFL
-806 KTFNFNYVFLDESQT
+806 KGFKFNYVFLDESQV

-870 KQYFKDIYAIPID
+870 RQYFKDIYAIPID

-890 ALELQQKIK
+890 AIELQQKIK

-921 IYCEMNAEQR
+921 IYCEMNTEQR

-938 KELREFIEA
+938 KELREFIAA
-947 NDEDDLHKN
+947 NDDDDLNKN

-971 NSPVLIKEGY
+971 NSPALMKEGY
-981 SGEHSVKIEILME
+981 SGENAVKIEILTE

-1015 DLIKAELEKQG
+1015 DLIRTELERHNIQ
-1026 IRFEYLTGQTKDRGE
+1026 FEYLTGQTKDRGE
-1041 KVAHFQENKEVR
+1041 KVAHFQNNEDIR

-1075 LVDPWWNPAIEN
+1075 LVDPWWNPAAEN

-1109 SNTVE
+1109 SHTVE
-1114 EKILTLQKKKKQLAQ
+1114 EKILTLQKKKKELAQ
-1129 NLLKTDGTKFQGLS
+1129 NLLTTDGKKLQGLS
-1143 RQDLM
+1143 KQDLM
-1148 DLLGS
+1148 DLL
-1153 ES
+1153 ESRS

>member
-1 MTKVCNPKDG
+1 
-11 EVAKT
+11 
-16 DEAVAKMDF
+16 
-25 LKRMHSS
+25 
-32 FFCKFV
+32 
-38 PSIFMA
+38 MA
-44 EYILENINFSTLSVY
+44 EYILDNINISTLSVY
-59 DLLKHTTESS
+59 DLLKHTSDST
-69 FVGITDFHEICP
+69 FIGIRDFREIYP

-92 KESSLQDFPMVT
+92 KESSLQDFPVVT
-104 ISKVGSSVLCSCT
+104 ISKINSTLLCSCT
-117 CDNPDEKLCAHQA
+117 CSNEKNQLCSHQA
-130 EIIHSILEEKNFRIF
+130 EIIYCIIEDKNYRLF
-145 FDDLL
+145 FDEAL
-150 RRKILIPKA
+150 RKKTFLPRA
-159 KGYGL
+159 KEYGL

-170 DAYFQ
+170 DQYFE
-175 LEYQDGKIEI
+175 LEYTEGKIKI
-185 LPKIK
+185 LSRIK
-190 EMLPVDD
+190 EMLPADD
-197 IMFQRDLLP
+197 VMLTRDLLP
-206 QHSSKLEELALSD
+206 QLPSKLDELAVLES
-219 TGKKQILVI
+219 GKKQILVI
-228 GKHRYYNHL
+228 GKHRYYNHMT
-237 IFSLMEAEITQ
+237 FSLMEAEITQ
-248 TGKIKNPVTPVDAMQ
+248 TGKLKNPVTPVDAMQ

-271 QEIKFYTAINS
+271 TDIKFYTAITT

-291 NPAELEALKLIVQN
+291 NPAELEALKLIVRN
-305 PMGLEVY
+305 PLELEVY
-312 YHDREIAETVSAR
+312 YHDREIAETVSAK
-325 SLSLIELNTLDAEVQ
+325 SLSHIELNTLDAEIQ
-340 LTVFKKDPFYEITGK
+340 LSVFKKYPFFEITGE
-355 LQFNDT
+355 LLFND
-361 SIPFKNVV
+361 IALPFKNIV

-375 VYNSNIFSL
+375 VYNRNIFSF
-384 VTHPDML
+384 VDNPDML
-391 RIIRFFKANNEI
+391 RIIRFFKAHNEI
-403 LLIHS
+403 LLVHS
-408 SKYESFMQNILHTLE
+408 SKYEAFMQDILSALE
-423 ERIHINYSYIQTAT
+423 ERIHINYSYIQPAT
-437 QVQLEDKNYQIEKV
+437 KVQLEDKNYQTEKV
-451 IYLRQQDSY
+451 IYLRQQENY

-467 KYGQVEVPV
+467 KYGDVEVPV
-476 YSRKQIFDTDQN
+476 YSRKQLFDTDQN
-488 GNPFKIERNDA
+488 GNPFKIERNESA
-499 SEARFTSLIM
+499 EARFTSLVM
-509 QQHPDFEEQMDGYQ
+509 QQHPDFEDQMDGYQ

-528 RDKFMENNWFLEA
+528 RDKFLDNNWFLEA
-541 FEIWRNEGITIL
+541 FETWRNEGIIIL

-588 FGQKEATLKQ
+588 FGPKEASLKQ
-598 LHRTLR
+598 LHRAIR

-610 QLDDGT
+610 QLDDGSM
-616 LGILPEEWIEKIA
+616 GILPEEWMEKIA
-629 TYFQAGEID
+629 AYFRAGEID

-645 KINFTEISSLFEKEV
+645 KINFSEVMSLFEKEI
-660 LSKEVQNEITTYSSR
+660 LSKEIQEELTSYSTKFS
-675 FLKVKNIPEVNI
+675 KVKDIPETAVPAELN
-687 PVDLKAEL
+687 AEL
-695 RDYQHEGLNWL
+695 RDYQHDGLNWL
-706 NFLDGFN
+706 NFLDSFN

-749 VPTSLLFNWQ
+749 VPTSLIFNWQ

-771 LMHYGADRPKTTVH
+771 LLHYGADRPKTTAH
-785 LSEYEVVLTS
+785 MPDYEVVLTT

-806 KTFNFNYVFLDESQT
+806 KKLNFNYVFLDESQV

-890 ALELQQKIK
+890 AIELQQKIK

-911 KELPEKTETV
+911 KELPQKTETV
-921 IYCEMNAEQR
+921 IYCEMNTEQR

-938 KELREFIEA
+938 KELREFIAA
-947 NDEDDLHKN
+947 NDDDDLNKN

-971 NSPVLIKEGY
+971 NSPVLMKEGY
-981 SGEHSVKIEILME
+981 SGENAVKIEILME

-1015 DLIKAELEKQG
+1015 DLIKAELEHNSIQ
-1026 IRFEYLTGQTKDRGE
+1026 FEYLTGQTKDRGE
-1041 KVAHFQENKEVR
+1041 KVAHFQNNEDIR

-1075 LVDPWWNPAIEN
+1075 LVDPWWNPAAEN

-1114 EKILTLQKKKKQLAQ
+1114 EKILTLQKKKKELAQ
-1129 NLLKTDGTKFQGLS
+1129 NLLTTDGKKLQGLS
-1143 RQDLM
+1143 KQDLM